1 MRFRLFLYAA
11 VAASLV
17 GGTALVAD
25 ALTVSDE
32 EAVEQLADDLI
43 GDPTSV
49 QLHWTDPDREPVAV
63 QVDGRPGS
71 FEAVVGAFDGDDVE
85 LVQRSVS
92 IEDDQATL
100 AVRARVDGSLRDA
113 RFRLA
118 RDTERGWLV
127 TRVVAD

>member
-32 EAVEQLADDLI
+32 EAVERLADDLI
-43 GDPTSV
+43 DDPAST
-49 QLHWTDPDREPVAV
+49 QLEWTDADRVPVAV
-63 QVDGRPGS
+63 QMDGRPGTLS
-71 FEAVVGAFDGDDVE
+71 AVFRAFDGDDVE

-92 IEDDQATL
+92 IENDQATL
-100 AVRARVDGSLRDA
+100 AVRARVDGDLRDA
-113 RFRLA
+113 RFRLE
-118 RDTERGWLV
+118 RDAERGWLI